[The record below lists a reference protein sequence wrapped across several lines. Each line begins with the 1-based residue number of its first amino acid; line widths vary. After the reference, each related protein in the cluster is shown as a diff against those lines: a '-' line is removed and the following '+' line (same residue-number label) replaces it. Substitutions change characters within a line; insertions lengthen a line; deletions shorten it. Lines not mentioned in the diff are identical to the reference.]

1 MKNMSDETL
10 RDLRCYVSDCF
21 NANHGFRDEV
31 GHTLSAYQLLSDLL
45 INEYELHH
53 YHLDGIADDIEEL
66 VAKYI
71 MEYSPKFYD
80 NETD

>member
-1 MKNMSDETL
+1 MTNEQHI
-10 RDLRCYVSDCF
+10 RCRVSDCF

-53 YHLDGIADDIEEL
+53 YDVDGIADDIEEL
-66 VAKYI
+66 VAQYI
-71 MEYSPKFYD
+71 MEQSPKFTD
-80 NETD
+80 NED